1 MLDISIGA
9 GIQPVK
15 ITINPKLA
23 IVQADGDIKS
33 SAKAELT
40 SFVTA
45 ITTAT
50 TVAILRV
57 IIIIFET
64 LFKRLYLPAIKIN
77 IQAKIIIKLRILIVS
92 FIGIKYP
99 NRLAANIET
108 AAVFTTAAI
117 TAKIVKSHNQLFPKE
132 AYPSIKLF
140 FVAIVYCTFAKKNGY
155 LKKFIKSINIAK
167 LQPNS
172 APA

>member
-45 ITTAT
+45 ITTAN

-64 LFKRLYLPAIKIN
+64 LFKRLYFPAIKIN
-77 IQAKIIIKLRILIVS
+77 MQAKIIIKLRILIVS

-117 TAKIVKSHNQLFPKE
+117 TAKKILQRLFHNHQ
-132 AYPSIKLF
+132 
-140 FVAIVYCTFAKKNGY
+140 
-155 LKKFIKSINIAK
+155 
-167 LQPNS
+167 
-172 APA
+172 